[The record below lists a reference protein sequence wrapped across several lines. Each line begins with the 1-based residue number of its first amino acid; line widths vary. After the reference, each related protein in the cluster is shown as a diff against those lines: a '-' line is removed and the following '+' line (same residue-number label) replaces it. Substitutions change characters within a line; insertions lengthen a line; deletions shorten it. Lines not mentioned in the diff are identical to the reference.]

1 MSCCTNVVA
10 VRGPI
15 CMPAMLSRCDMAHSI
30 PLPASMN
37 WRAIT
42 PDRSV
47 ARMEDTVERRL
58 EAVNMAFDS
67 TDLG

>member
-1 MSCCTNVVA
+1 MVA
-10 VRGPI
+10 ACEPI
-15 CMPAMLSRCDMAHSI
+15 CMPAMLSRRDMAHSI
-30 PLPASMN
+30 PLPASMS

-58 EAVNMAFDS
+58 EAVNMTFDS
-67 TDLG
+67 TDLE